1 MGTKKTL
8 RHFTETT
15 QGEAFLNGNERMQ
28 NQNYLRAK

>member
-15 QGEAFLNGNERMQ
+15 EGEGILNGNERMQ
-28 NQNYLRAK
+28 NQNNLRAK